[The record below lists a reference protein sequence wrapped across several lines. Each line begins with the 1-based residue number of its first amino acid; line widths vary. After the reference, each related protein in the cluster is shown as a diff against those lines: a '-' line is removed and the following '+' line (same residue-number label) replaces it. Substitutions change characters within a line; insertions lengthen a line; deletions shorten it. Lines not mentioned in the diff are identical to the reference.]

1 MTKADIVDYIVSQLN
16 GSEGKKELVL
26 NKKRVGEIVD
36 LMFDAMVESVK
47 KGEDIKISGFGNF
60 LIQEKK
66 ARPGRNPKTG
76 ESITIAARRALT
88 FRSSQ
93 LLKNALNGMK

>member
-1 MTKADIVDYIVSQLN
+1 MTKTDIVDYIVGKLN
-16 GSEGKKELVL
+16 SGEAKKESSL
-26 NKKRVGEIVD
+26 NKKRVGELVD

-60 LIQEKK
+60 VIQEKK
-66 ARPGRNPKTG
+66 SRPGRNPKTG
-76 ESITIAARRALT
+76 ENITIAARRALT

-93 LLKNALNGMK
+93 LLKGALNSK

>member
-1 MTKADIVDYIVSQLN
+1 MTKADIVDYIMNQL
-16 GSEGKKELVL
+16 EGKKELVL

-76 ESITIAARRALT
+76 ESITIAARKALT
-88 FRSSQ
+88 FRASL
-93 LLKNALNGMK
+93 LLKNALNGAK